1 MSTSAAEQSSGL
13 TDIDQADGE
22 NGQQSSLMADVD
34 QTDGE
39 NELVV
44 VAGGALAAPYLAQ
57 SKKRKRA
64 ADATIYEN
72 EPGLHAFARAC
83 FGRLRAPLP
92 RIALPAP
99 LDARTAAGE
108 AVAAAVARGGD
119 SREPLRPVNETYTL
133 DEVVDQVLQGP

>member
-1 MSTSAAEQSSGL
+1 
-13 TDIDQADGE
+13 
-22 NGQQSSLMADVD
+22 MADS
-34 QTDGE
+34 DGHD

-44 VAGGALAAPYLAQ
+44 VPGGSLAAPYVAQ
-57 SKKRKRA
+57 SKKRKR
-64 ADATIYEN
+64 ATIYEN

-108 AVAAAVARGGD
+108 AVAAAVAR
-119 SREPLRPVNETYTL
+119 
-133 DEVVDQVLQGP
+133 

>member
-1 MSTSAAEQSSGL
+1 
-13 TDIDQADGE
+13 
-22 NGQQSSLMADVD
+22 MADID

-39 NELVV
+39 NWQQSSGMADIDEIDGKNELVV
-44 VAGGALAAPYLAQ
+44 VAGGSLAAPYVVAQ
-57 SKKRKRA
+57 SKKRKR
-64 ADATIYEN
+64 ATIYEN
-72 EPGLHAFARAC
+72 EPGLHAFAFAR

-119 SREPLRPVNETYTL
+119 SLSL
-133 DEVVDQVLQGP
+133 IHI